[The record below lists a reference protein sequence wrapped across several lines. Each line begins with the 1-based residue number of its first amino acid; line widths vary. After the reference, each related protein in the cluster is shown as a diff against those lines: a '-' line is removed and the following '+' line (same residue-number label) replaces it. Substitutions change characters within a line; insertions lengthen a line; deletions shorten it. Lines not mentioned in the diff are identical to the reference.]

1 VVRVLH
7 YGLRVSEKFVV
18 NLIELMCMMSC
29 FSFVAF
35 KILSLSMASNN
46 FIIMY
51 KYLYCVCAA
60 WSSLNFLHVFFH
72 VFIKLEQF
80 STIISLNILTV
91 SLSLLFLEFPNAYV
105 AIFDYITQIS

>member
-1 VVRVLH
+1 MVSVLP

-18 NLIELMCMMSC
+18 NLIELMYMMSC

-35 KILSLSMASNN
+35 KILSWSLASSN

-51 KYLYCVCAA
+51 KYLFCVYAS

-72 VFIKLEQF
+72 VFYQ
-80 STIISLNILTV
+80 T
-91 SLSLLFLEFPNAYV
+91 
-105 AIFDYITQIS
+105 